1 MKLFAAA
8 LAGFALF
15 AAVPAQSASLCN
27 CCAAG
32 TPASC
37 ATACA
42 TVKPADKLCIPVVDF
57 TADPVIGPGQNPLY
71 GISLKTLDVSNASAS
86 QLEMLR
92 RMLET
97 SRRAAEKDRK
107 AALKDFAAGKMNSNA
122 AAALARRYD
131 RAMINYYLG
140 MKAFQAA
147 RHH

>member
-27 CCAAG
+27 CCASG

-42 TVKPADKLCIPVVDF
+42 TVKPAANMCIPVVDF
-57 TADPVIGPGQNPLY
+57 AADAAIGPGQNPLY
-71 GISLKTLDVSNASAS
+71 GISLKTLDVSNASSS

-92 RMLET
+92 RMLEK
-97 SRRAAEKDRK
+97 SRKGAEGDRK
-107 AALKDFAAGKMNSNA
+107 AALKDFAAGKMNANA

-131 RAMINYYLG
+131 RAMVNYYLG

-147 RHH
+147 RHQ

>member
-15 AAVPAQSASLCN
+15 AAVPAQSASLCSA
-27 CCAAG
+27 C
-32 TPASC
+32 SC

-42 TVKPADKLCIPVVDF
+42 TVKPAANMCIPVVDF
-57 TADPVIGPGQNPLY
+57 AADAVIGPGQNPLY
-71 GISLKTLDVSNASAS
+71 GISLKTLDVSNASSS

-92 RMLET
+92 RMLEK
-97 SRRAAEKDRK
+97 SRKGAESDRK
-107 AALKDFAAGKMNSNA
+107 AALKDFAAGKMNANA

-131 RAMINYYLG
+131 RAMVNYYLG
-140 MKAFQAA
+140 MKAFQAS